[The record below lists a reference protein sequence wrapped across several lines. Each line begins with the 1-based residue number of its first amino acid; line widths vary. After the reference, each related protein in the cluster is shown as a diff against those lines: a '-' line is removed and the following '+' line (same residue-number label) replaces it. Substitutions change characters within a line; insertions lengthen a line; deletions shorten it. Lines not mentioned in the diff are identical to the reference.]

1 MISGNNTEP
10 HQSHHLSPQLYCTNL
25 FSAVCTG
32 DIDLFVQ
39 SVLRKKRSYRSYV
52 HSRSKFL
59 LQVYRPLNNAKGNI
73 SDSKENCGLE
83 MECGETS
90 CLC

>member
-1 MISGNNTEP
+1 MIRGNNNDP
-10 HQSHHLSPQLYCTNL
+10 HQSHHLSPQLYCANL
-25 FSAVCTG
+25 VSAVCTG

-39 SVLRKKRSYRSYV
+39 RAFYAPQKSYV
-52 HSRSKFL
+52 HSHSQFL
-59 LQVYRPLNNAKGNI
+59 LQVYRTLNKAKGNI